1 MPHSLLRPFS
11 IATWLNRVC
20 SSILIVENRKMIDT
34 RELKMESLRFSDLV
48 YAALYLFIY
57 TYIIDKNAYI
67 VGW

>member
-1 MPHSLLRPFS
+1 
-11 IATWLNRVC
+11 
-20 SSILIVENRKMIDT
+20 MIDT